1 MSEFKYLDIVEVRDS
16 ETQEWKRPRFYLGS
30 VQSPFVGTLH
40 ITMWPDQNQYTFTGH
55 VDSWNFVRKHEPEP
69 ASEPAL
75 TIEER
80 LQRIEAAIG
89 LGPHPKD

>member
-30 VQSPFVGTLH
+30 VQCPFVGTTH
-40 ITMWPDQNQYTFTGH
+40 ITMWPDQNQYTWTGH
-55 VDSWNFVRKHEPEP
+55 VDSWAFVRKHQAEPK
-69 ASEPAL
+69 SEPAL

-80 LQRIEAAIG
+80 LDRIEAAIKK
-89 LGPHPKD
+89 L

>member
-16 ETQEWKRPRFYLGS
+16 ENQEWKRPRFYLGS

-55 VDSWNFVRKHEPEP
+55 VDSWNFVRKHEPES
-69 ASEPAL
+69 APAL
-75 TIEER
+75 TTEER
-80 LQRIEAAIG
+80 LERIEAAIG